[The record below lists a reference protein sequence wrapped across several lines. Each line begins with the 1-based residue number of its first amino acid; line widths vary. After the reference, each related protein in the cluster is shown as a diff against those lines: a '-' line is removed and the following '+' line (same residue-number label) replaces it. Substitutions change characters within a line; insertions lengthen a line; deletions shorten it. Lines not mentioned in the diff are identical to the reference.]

1 MLLCRSVPSQSAWAK
16 VRCVMVVV
24 EDEVEVSHER
34 TSKKVWAPLA
44 FIFTFAATMAKMAS

>member
-1 MLLCRSVPSQSAWAK
+1 MTIKDEDK
-16 VRCVMVVV
+16 VS
-24 EDEVEVSHER
+24 DER

>member
-1 MLLCRSVPSQSAWAK
+1 
-16 VRCVMVVV
+16 MVVV